1 MGVRRKSF
9 SSSGSFFVARAQRK
23 EGLAVLVKSME
34 WAQGRLRLLDQTRLP
49 KETRFL
55 DCSDYRQV
63 VEAIRELRV
72 RGAPAIGAA
81 GAYATVLAAQELG
94 RQPAPDFRAR
104 LEQAASEIA
113 SARPT
118 AVNLRWAVRR
128 VLRASEGAKTPAD
141 TVAILL
147 AEAHLIHQEDEA
159 ANHAMARFGADLL
172 PQGATVLTHCNT
184 GALATAGH
192 GTALGVIRTAWEQ
205 GKLKQVLATETRPL
219 LQGARLTTWELQQE
233 GIPVTLMAD
242 SAAGFRI
249 SQGGVSCVILG
260 ADRIAANGD
269 TANKIGTHMLAV
281 MAKEYRVPFYVAA
294 PTSTV
299 DLDTPTGA
307 DIPIEERK
315 PEEVR
320 GFGGVQTAPDGVP
333 VYNPAFDVTP
343 ARLITAIITERG
355 VVRPPYTESLKLLFR
370 EQQAERHEARHG

>member
-1 MGVRRKSF
+1 
-9 SSSGSFFVARAQRK
+9 
-23 EGLAVLVKSME
+23 ME
-34 WAQGRLRLLDQTRLP
+34 WLQDRLRLLDQTRLP

-81 GAYATVLAAQELG
+81 GAFATVLAAQELG
-94 RQPAPDFRAR
+94 RQAPSDFRAR

-128 VLRASEGAKTPAD
+128 VLRASEGAKTPAES
-141 TVAILL
+141 VALLL
-147 AEAHLIHQEDEA
+147 AEAHLIQQEDEA

-242 SAAGFRI
+242 SAAGFRV

-320 GFGGVQTAPDGVP
+320 GFAGVQTAPDGVP

-370 EQQAERHEARHG
+370 EQQAERPGARHG